1 MVVNGS
7 LAGLG
12 LKRALSEFADGVWV
26 WVELAYVKW
35 LVVVISLVLAGGWQL
50 GVTHVRCWRHGS
62 TNSSFASS
70 GQLFGKD
77 AGTADHGDDEI
88 AVRVAV
94 LRSLH

>member
-35 LVVVISLVLAGGWQL
+35 LVVVISLALAGGW
-50 GVTHVRCWRHGS
+50 G
-62 TNSSFASS
+62 NS
-70 GQLFGKD
+70 G
-77 AGTADHGDDEI
+77 
-88 AVRVAV
+88 
-94 LRSLH
+94 